1 MRTIIILI
9 LYVILAVLSIPA
21 YLIEFII
28 RKINPMAAAKVAQ
41 VIVKGAFNLVMFVS
55 GCQKNDRRTGP
66 DPNRPARYVCSQPSK
81 LL

>member
-41 VIVKGAFNLVMFVS
+41 VIVKRRLQS
-55 GCQKNDRRTGP
+55 GHVCFRLPKNDRRTGP
-66 DPNRPARYVCSQPSK
+66 DPNRPTRYVCSQPSK